1 MKRLT
6 AAALLGLSLIAAPAY
21 AANAPQMEIG
31 RAEFYLKEF
40 EKEVARAQG
49 ADMGRYY
56 NKNEALSRIQN
67 LAMAYPDDPKVKE
80 LIHRASMVLMKSKGD
95 FMEITPEMTAYLRN
109 EKEMQERYRK
119 LSQAKWQELLA
130 EKQPITKV
138 FPTPEVEKSDPD
150 DYFGKYVVLENV
162 VYPNNQFYGA
172 TGEYMYVGKRSSG
185 FYFVEL
191 SGRSWLGPYE
201 AVKRFRRFV
210 DPSLGDTLK
219 FTILGK
225 ITGVVMESPDAS
237 EKKLAPQEWGWVV
250 EPEFL
255 YSGERVVAY
264 YDPNLENSGTFF
276 GEEDVE
282 KIKQG
287 WYTVKSV
294 PDNVDP
300 KQLMEIFATAIKE
313 KNFDLYAQ
321 CIHPDRQR
329 SDTGKS
335 LLRYHW
341 DLHQERFQKEYVH
354 ALFDEPEITVIKGF
368 AGGDDLDDF
377 FMSADQKSAV
387 SKGSG
392 EVEEMAIV
400 MSRAFEES
408 GKQRGGKNRHELRRK
423 GNGRWYVNTYDVRF

>member
-1 MKRLT
+1 MKKLT
-6 AAALLGLSLIAAPAY
+6 LALLLGLSLCSFQAY
-21 AANAPQMEIG
+21 AGPAPHSEVAKANI
-31 RAEFYLKEF
+31 YLTDF

-49 ADMGRYY
+49 ADMGRYH
-56 NKNEALSRIQN
+56 NRREALSRIRE
-67 LAMAYPDDPKVKE
+67 LAKLYPDDPRVQD
-80 LIHRASMVLMKSKGD
+80 LVRRASIANMKSKGD
-95 FMEITPEMTAYLRN
+95 FLEISPEMVAYKKNEEALR
-109 EKEMQERYRK
+109 ERFRK
-119 LSQAKWQELLA
+119 LNQDEWQKKLA
-130 EKQPITKV
+130 ETAPISKV
-138 FPTPEVEKSDPD
+138 FPAPDPPRVNVGE
-150 DYFGKYVVLENV
+150 YEGRYVVLENV
-162 VYPNNQFYGA
+162 LYPNNQFIGMS
-172 TGEYMYVGKRSSG
+172 GEYIHVGKPSSG
-185 FYFVEL
+185 YYFVDIA
-191 SGRSWLGPYE
+191 GRAWLGPYE
-201 AVKRFRRFV
+201 AVKRYRRFV
-210 DPSLGDTLK
+210 DASLGESIS
-219 FTILGK
+219 FTVLGK
-225 ITGVVMESPDAS
+225 ITGVVMESPDAG
-237 EKKLAPQEWGWVV
+237 ENKMAPASWGWIVQ
-250 EPEFL
+250 PEYL
-255 YSGERVVAY
+255 YAGERVMAR
-264 YDPNLENSGTFF
+264 YDEKHESSGTFF
-276 GEEDVE
+276 GEEEVE
-282 KIKQG
+282 KIKDG
-287 WYTVKSV
+287 WYTVKSI

-300 KQLMEIFATAIKE
+300 KRLMEIFATAIKE

-368 AGGDDLDDF
+368 SGGDDLDDF